1 MSELIK
7 ALPSLLGVIVGGLI
21 TFFIQQITIRKQQ
34 SWEKEKLNLD
44 NFYKGEATK
53 FKTFNKILQLHV
65 EHSIIGVDIN
75 DEPVLNKTN
84 YIEHIR
90 PLLFEVYH
98 LLSEDMA
105 KEIDFIEDM
114 FEMQTITSAIDEF
127 DTEFSTHSYL
137 KILNLIRKE
146 FKSLRTSKKKF
157 LSI

>member
-1 MSELIK
+1 MNELIK

-53 FKTFNKILQLHV
+53 FKIFNKILQLHV
-65 EHSIIGVDIN
+65 ENTVLGVDVH
-75 DEPVLNKTN
+75 DEPVLNQAD

-98 LLSEDMA
+98 LLNEDMA
-105 KEIDFIEDM
+105 KEIDFIEDV
-114 FEMQTITSAIDEF
+114 FERESLTGERDEIETK
-127 DTEFSTHSYL
+127 DTTDSYL
-137 KILNLIRKE
+137 KVLNLIRQE
-146 FKSLRTSKKKF
+146 FKNLRASKKDF

>member
-21 TFFIQQITIRKQQ
+21 TFWIQQITIRKQQ

-53 FKTFNKILQLHV
+53 FKTFNKILQLHAENTV
-65 EHSIIGVDIN
+65 LEIDVHDK
-75 DEPVLNKTN
+75 PVLNQTN

-98 LLSEDMA
+98 LLNEDMA
-105 KEIDFIEDM
+105 KEIDFIEDVL
-114 FEMQTITSAIDEF
+114 EQQSLTGHRDEVESK
-127 DTEFSTHSYL
+127 DTTDSYL
-137 KILNLIRKE
+137 KVLNLIRQE
-146 FKSLRTSKKKF
+146 FKSLRASKKDF
-157 LSI
+157 LSV